1 MAANEETNVRIRLT
15 ADTRGGDEAVDALGK
30 VGTAAGTAAKDASDA
45 LGKVGDA
52 AESGAEKSVAAA
64 RETAGEV
71 EKVGKAAKNAA
82 AETAGAA
89 NLLKSEY
96 QRVAGAVNACKSA
109 IGGITKAMGLVG
121 WAVEGVRKLIEAYEK
136 LKAWLDRDRKA
147 AEELARTVRESNA
160 KAAVEASAAAY
171 AKLNAQL
178 AETLR
183 METARDKL
191 ADRRLAQTRAA
202 EDAQDELDM
211 QKELSGLDREDP
223 EYQQNADLVRS
234 KYARQRAEREA
245 RRATEDT
252 VREQNRLRGQAEEKT
267 AAADELEKDVNGKSG
282 DAVIALK
289 KQIASEKDEGAR
301 KNLEEQL
308 DKLLA
313 EQRKK
318 IEEARKLRQEAEEL
332 LKEAAALSGA
342 DRAAQIRQRATN
354 VEQDAADA
362 DTRKEIEKRRKE
374 RKDAAEDKRL
384 EGVRRANQYKDDGD
398 TVREGEQKI
407 AELDYQMFEAEGRKQ
422 DAEDKY
428 AKEAADVQQAQDRY
442 DMLQANGG
450 SRKERSAA
458 LAALQKE
465 RAEAEEA
472 KHEMER
478 VAAQVAATL
487 TAITAQIKALQ
498 KAVDDAKGRRA
509 SYEADAPAGS

>member
-1 MAANEETNVRIRLT
+1 MAQNDETNVRIRIT
-15 ADTRGGDEAVDALGK
+15 ADTRGGDQARESLEK
-30 VGTAAGTAAKDASDA
+30 VGDAAQTAAKDATDA
-45 LGKVGDA
+45 LGNVGDA
-52 AESGAEKSVAAA
+52 AASAADKSANAA
-64 RETAGEV
+64 RATAGEV
-71 EKVGKAAKNAA
+71 KAVGKAAKSAA

-89 NLLKSEY
+89 NLLKSAFHG
-96 QRVAGAVNACKSA
+96 VTGAVNACKSA

-121 WAVEGVRKLIEAYEK
+121 WAIEGVKKLIEAYER
-136 LKAWLDRDRKA
+136 LKAWIEHDRKA

-211 QKELSGLDREDP
+211 QKELSGLDRDDP

-234 KYARQRAEREA
+234 KYARRKAEREA

-267 AAADELEKDVNGKSG
+267 AAADALDREVHGRSG

-332 LKEAAALSGA
+332 MSEAAALSGA
-342 DRAAQIRQRATN
+342 DRAAQIRQQAAN

-374 RKDAAEDKRL
+374 REDNRL
-384 EGVRRANQYKDDGD
+384 EGVRRAIQYKDDGD

-407 AELDYQMFEAEGRKQ
+407 AELDYQRFEAEGRKQ
-422 DAEDKY
+422 DAADKY

-442 DMLQANGG
+442 DMLVANGG

-458 LAALQKE
+458 LEALQKE

-487 TAITAQIKALQ
+487 MGITAQIKTLQ
-498 KAVDDAKGRRA
+498 KSVDDANGRRA

>member
-1 MAANEETNVRIRLT
+1 MAQNDETNVRIRIT
-15 ADTRGGDEAVDALGK
+15 ADTRGGDQARESLEK
-30 VGTAAGTAAKDASDA
+30 VGDAAQTAAKDATDA
-45 LGKVGDA
+45 LGNVGDA
-52 AESGAEKSVAAA
+52 AASAADKSANAA
-64 RETAGEV
+64 RATAGEV
-71 EKVGKAAKNAA
+71 KAVGKAAKSAA
-82 AETAGAA
+82 AETADAA
-89 NLLKSEY
+89 NLLKSAFHG
-96 QRVAGAVNACKSA
+96 VTGAVNACKSA

-121 WAVEGVRKLIEAYEK
+121 WAIEGVKKLIEAYEK

-147 AEELARTVRESNA
+147 AEDLARTVRESNA
-160 KAAVEASAAAY
+160 KAAVEASVAAY

-191 ADRRLAQTRAA
+191 AVRRLSQTRAA

-211 QKELSGLDREDP
+211 QKELSGLDRDDP

-234 KYARQRAEREA
+234 KYARRKAEREA

-252 VREQNRLRGQAEEKT
+252 VREQNRLMGQAEEKLDT
-267 AAADELEKDVNGKSG
+267 ADKLEKDVHGRSG

-332 LKEAAALSGA
+332 KAEAAALSGA

-362 DTRKEIEKRRKE
+362 DARKEIEKRRKE

-407 AELDYQMFEAEGRKQ
+407 AELDYQRFEAEGRRQ
-422 DAEDKY
+422 DAADRY
-428 AKEAADVQQAQDRY
+428 AKEAADAQQAQDRY
-442 DMLQANGG
+442 DMVVANGG

-458 LAALQKE
+458 LEALQKE
-465 RAEAEEA
+465 LAEAQEA
-472 KHEMER
+472 KLEMER
-478 VAAQVAATL
+478 VAAQVAGTL
-487 TAITAQIKALQ
+487 SSIKTQIAAIS
-498 KAVDDAKGRRA
+498 KAVNDANGRRA
-509 SYEADAPAGS
+509 SYDADAPAGS